1 MGTLDKTTAQVNTAV
16 NEQYDGDPAVN
27 VGWDDL
33 ATSLIG
39 RRLFSNLGAVDYNY
53 AENAIAFSANGDI
66 TKDNDCVIWNLQK
79 PHGTKASSTLNMH
92 FHYEQTDSTAR
103 EFTLN
108 QGDVET
114 LINTIIQHYGEE
126 LKEKLIDPETN
137 QLTDRLVM
145 FVNGANVK
153 SLQGPK
159 TELKDDDLIALFP
172 PSGGG

>member
-1 MGTLDKTTAQVNTAV
+1 MGMKMVT
-16 NEQYDGDPAVN
+16 VN
-27 VGWDDL
+27 VKFYGIL
-33 ATSLIG
+33 RTNVIKEAG
-39 RRLFSNLGAVDYNY
+39 R
-53 AENAIAFSANGDI
+53 
-66 TKDNDCVIWNLQK
+66 Q
-79 PHGTKASSTLNMH
+79 
-92 FHYEQTDSTAR
+92 
-103 EFTLN
+103 FTLN

-114 LINTIIQHYGEE
+114 LINTLIQHYGEE